1 MLEYTN
7 KMGDFFMKEIVEMLE
22 KYRNGDFSRDKLF
35 DYYESYAKNLASE
48 YYGLGSED
56 EDILSSAYEELASS
70 LEKLKEYTP
79 SNIPTFINRCIVSSI
94 KREIATSLDFRYI
107 GIPRIEI
114 VNILIQIK
122 QQTKELGRE
131 PSEEEILSLCGSE
144 LKEHALRIGDNIE
157 NLDASFVNYEK
168 LDTVQN
174 GNIDIESIL
183 IYNELKNGL
192 KNLIMKSGLT
202 YIEKQVLLN
211 RYFTPRLGLKE
222 LAVKLGVSMSYV
234 RRLNNT
240 GLNKL
245 KKYYM
250 EYILDLASAKES
262 SSRIDVRGLT
272 YKKRK

>member
-1 MLEYTN
+1 
-7 KMGDFFMKEIVEMLE
+7 MKEIVEMLE

-56 EDILSSAYEELASS
+56 EDILSSAYEGLASS

-262 SSRIDVRGLT
+262 STRIDVRGLT